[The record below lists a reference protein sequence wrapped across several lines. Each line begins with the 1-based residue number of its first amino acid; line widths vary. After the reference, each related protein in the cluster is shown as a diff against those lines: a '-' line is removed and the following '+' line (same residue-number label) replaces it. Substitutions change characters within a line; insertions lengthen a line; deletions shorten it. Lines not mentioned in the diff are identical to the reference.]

1 MAAAAVL
8 TSAAA
13 LAATATVASAAV
25 RMPAFFGDN
34 MVVQTRSR
42 GGDRAFLSGW
52 AAPREEVTV
61 TDTNA
66 GTYGQPIYRV
76 TAGAD
81 GSWAVQMHPGTYGV
95 TSTITVTG
103 SGGGPPAVAR
113 NASFGDVVLCV
124 GGDQMAATA
133 ASTLPCPL
141 QLPSNVFVFV
151 VGVGATS
158 VPPPPGRR
166 DVPEGSS
173 AGWLRADDPRAAATI
188 AATSALCLQTAA
200 ELTRVPTVDRAA
212 FEGERSALA
221 KGHPGTIGL
230 VIAAAAGSELHE
242 WVPASAAEA
251 HCGAAGHLP
260 GIGKHYNAMVA
271 PFSMIST
278 RAALWAMHNS
288 SSRRSTS
295 AISAATEACLF
306 RAMINGMRD
315 AQQTGDY
322 SFIFAQSPAES
333 SAIAMGAALPHP
345 SSLLVN
351 GSGGSGGFPDDHQLV
366 DTTGVGVPDL
376 LVDVTDR
383 VVSLAKRMALALVGV
398 AFAAQPRGKFA
409 GPMLSSAAV
418 HPAEVGGNAHTG
430 GASTSLEMTFSSV
443 LPGKLQL
450 RGTPDCS
457 VCCTANGLDIR
468 LATSADL
475 RANSTVSIRASHV
488 EISGANESTLIASF
502 PEVEW
507 PNDDLSRAYKVAI
520 FVGGKECV
528 LLGTT
533 SNLSAAAVA

>member
-1 MAAAAVL
+1 MAALL
-8 TSAAA
+8 TAAA
-13 LAATATVASAAV
+13 LAATVTVASAVV

-52 AAPREEVTV
+52 AAPGEQVTI

-81 GSWAVQMHPGTYGV
+81 GSWAVQIHPGMYGV

-103 SGGGPPAVAR
+103 SSGGPPAVAR
-113 NASFGDVVLCV
+113 NSSFGDVVLCA
-124 GGDQMAATA
+124 GGDQMAAAA
-133 ASTLPCPL
+133 ASTLPYPT
-141 QLPSNVFVFV
+141 QLPSHVFVFV
-151 VGVGATS
+151 VGVGATT

-166 DVPEGSS
+166 DVPAGSS

-188 AATSALCLQTAA
+188 AATSVLCLQTAA
-200 ELTRVPTVDRAA
+200 ELTRMPAADRRAYD
-212 FEGERSALA
+212 GEQSALA
-221 KGHPGTIGL
+221 KGHLGTIGL
-230 VIAAAAGSELHE
+230 VIAAAAGSKLHE

-251 HCGAAGHLP
+251 HCGAGHLP

-271 PFSMIST
+271 PLSMIST
-278 RAALWAMHNS
+278 RAALWAMDNS
-288 SSRRSTS
+288 SSSSSAYNSTS

-322 SFIFAQSPAES
+322 CFIFAQSPAES
-333 SAIAMGAALPHP
+333 SAIAMGAALPNP
-345 SSLLVN
+345 SLLRVN

-376 LVDVTDR
+376 LAANSTQGAA
-383 VVSLAKRMALALVGV
+383 SLAKRMALALTGV
-398 AFAAQPRGKFA
+398 AFAAQPRSKFT
-409 GPMLSSAAV
+409 GPVLSSVAIY
-418 HPAEVGGNAHTG
+418 PAEVGGDAHAR
-430 GASTSLEMTFSSV
+430 GASTASLELELRFSSV
-443 LPGKLQL
+443 LPGRLQM
-450 RGTPDCS
+450 RGTPGCGL
-457 VCCTANGLDIR
+457 CCTANGLDIR

-475 RANSTVSIRASHV
+475 RADSTVSIRASRV
-488 EISGANESTLIASF
+488 VISGSSQSTLIASF

-507 PNDDLSRAYKVAI
+507 SSDHLSRTY
-520 FVGGKECV
+520 GCV
-528 LLGTT
+528 
-533 SNLSAAAVA
+533 SI